1 MNKIQ
6 NNNFLLDLYLDHD
19 PILSIHVTVFSF
31 SPEGCFQRRKENS
44 SETAELWDL
53 LLSVHSGNSVECPPQ
68 CGCLRFSSFFPTHTA
83 HRNALDTSA
92 ARKKKGLFCAVHL
105 KPEPEKITFY
115 TTDQKSTWFATRGR
129 FSTLLCTTEGHRN

>member
-1 MNKIQ
+1 MIRVFGHDFFSINSQQSGFPRLADSSYHGMNKIQ
-6 NNNFLLDLYLDHD
+6 NNNFLLALYLDHG

-53 LLSVHSGNSVECPPQ
+53 LWSVHSGNSVECPPQ

-92 ARKKKGLFCAVHL
+92 ARKKKGLFCAVHC
-105 KPEPEKITFY
+105 KNPNP
-115 TTDQKSTWFATRGR
+115 RR
-129 FSTLLCTTEGHRN
+129 